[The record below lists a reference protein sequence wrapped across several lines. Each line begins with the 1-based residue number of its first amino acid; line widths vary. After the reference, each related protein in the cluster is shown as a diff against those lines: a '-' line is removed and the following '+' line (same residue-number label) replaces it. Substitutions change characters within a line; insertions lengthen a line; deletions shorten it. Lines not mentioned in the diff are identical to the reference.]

1 MATRRKAA
9 VGGRAGKSR
18 DVAQGAA
25 RRAGRVVRQSAPPRA
40 PFVLLIVGLLG
51 GALAS
56 LLLLNTVLAEDAFTL
71 SRLQQNNKLLDQ
83 QRQQMQGDIARE
95 ESPASLDEKA
105 RELGMKPPTQ
115 PAWISPDGTVTGT
128 RGFRPVPNAAAATA
142 GAVGVLGVPGAIIP
156 GEGVP
161 SASGTGAG
169 GRGTP

>member
-1 MATRRKAA
+1 M
-9 VGGRAGKSR
+9 
-18 DVAQGAA
+18 
-25 RRAGRVVRQSAPPRA
+25 RQSAPPRT

-83 QRQQMQGDIARE
+83 QRQQMQSDIARE
-95 ESPASLDEKA
+95 EAPASLDAKA
-105 RELGMKPPTQ
+105 RGYGMRPPTQ

-128 RGFRPVPNAAAATA
+128 RGVRPVPNAAAATA
-142 GAVGVLGVPGAIIP
+142 GAAGVLGVPGAIIP

-161 SASGTGAG
+161 SAPGAG
-169 GRGTP
+169 DGGQGAP